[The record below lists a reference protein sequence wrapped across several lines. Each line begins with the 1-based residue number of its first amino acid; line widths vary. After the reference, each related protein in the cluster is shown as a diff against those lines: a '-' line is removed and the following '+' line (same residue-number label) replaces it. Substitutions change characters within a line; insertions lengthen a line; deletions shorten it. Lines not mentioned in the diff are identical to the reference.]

1 MSATFS
7 DLSVSP
13 ATLAPAVTAA
23 SVSVDSPA
31 SPAGASVHSSA
42 AYGASRTGASRL
54 GASGALTP
62 IHAAAAGDKQ
72 HWSTDSVIY
81 QIYPRSF
88 RDSNGDGVGDLAGIT
103 LELGQLAQLGVDA
116 VWLSPFFKSPQR
128 DAGYDV
134 SDYRQVDP
142 LFGTL
147 EDFDHMVETA
157 TELKLRVI
165 IDLVP
170 NHCSDQHVLFQAALA
185 AAPGSPDRDV
195 FIFRDGKGPDGA
207 LPPNNWQSHFGG
219 PAWTRVTEA
228 DGAAGQWFL
237 HLFDSTQPDFNWDN
251 TTVQAEFEET
261 LRFWL
266 DRGVHGFRVDVAHA
280 LVKADGLPDW
290 GGTAWGGSIEGFP
303 GHLAPM
309 FGQPALHDIYRRWRE
324 VLAEYGPERILCAE
338 ANVDP
343 LERMADWVR
352 PDQMHQAFN
361 FPYLATGFSAPA
373 LRTVVEDSLRAFDA
387 VGAPSTWVLS
397 NHDVVR
403 HASRFGYDGGSPR
416 EGDGVGAGDEQ
427 PNLPLGRQRAAAASL
442 FMLALPGACY
452 LYQGEELGLPDHTT
466 LPDEAR
472 QDPTFARTG
481 GERIGRDGCRVPLPW
496 RAESPAAGFS
506 DGTGS
511 DGTTPAAP
519 WLPQPLDW
527 SGYARDAQANDPASH
542 LSLYRKALALRRELK
557 LGTGSLQWAED
568 YCTENSLAFLNG
580 TTLVLINTGSEPLEL
595 PAGSVLARSLPAL
608 GDSAELES
616 SEAIW
621 LKL

>member
-1 MSATFS
+1 MSVIS
-7 DLSVSP
+7 LDLDVP
-13 ATLAPAVTAA
+13 
-23 SVSVDSPA
+23 
-31 SPAGASVHSSA
+31 SSA
-42 AYGASRTGASRL
+42 AASTPFAGH
-54 GASGALTP
+54 LTP
-62 IHAAAAGDKQ
+62 VHQAMPVGEN
-72 HWSTDSVIY
+72 HWSADSVIY
-81 QIYPRSF
+81 QVYPRSF

-103 LELGQLAQLGVDA
+103 LELGQLAELGVDA
-116 VWLSPFFKSPQR
+116 VWLSPFYSSPQR

-134 SDYRQVDP
+134 SDYCQVDP

-147 EDFDHMVETA
+147 ADFDRLMETA
-157 TELKLRVI
+157 ASLSLRVI

-170 NHCSDQHVLFQAALA
+170 NHCSDQHALFQAALA
-185 AAPGSPDRDV
+185 AAPGSPERDV
-195 FIFRDGKGPDGA
+195 FIFRDGQGPDGS

-219 PAWTRVTEA
+219 PAWTRIVAE
-228 DGAAGQWFL
+228 DGAAGQWYL
-237 HLFDSTQPDFNWDN
+237 HLFDATQPDFNWDN
-251 TTVQAEFEET
+251 PAVHAEFERV

-280 LVKADGLPDW
+280 LVKAAGLPDW
-290 GGTAWGGSIEGFP
+290 GGTAWGGSSEGFP

-361 FPYLATGFSAPA
+361 FPYLTTGFSAPA
-373 LRTVVEDSLRAFDA
+373 LRNVVQRSLNAFDA
-387 VGAPSTWVLS
+387 VGATSTWVLS

-403 HASRFGYDGGSPR
+403 HATRFGYDGGGPR
-416 EGDGVGAGDEQ
+416 DGDGVGSGDEQ

-466 LPDEAR
+466 LPHDAR

-481 GERIGRDGCRVPLPW
+481 GERLGRDGCRIPLPW
-496 RAESPAAGFS
+496 RSAGQSAGFS
-506 DGTGS
+506 DGAAE
-511 DGTTPAAP
+511 PAEP
-519 WLPQPLDW
+519 WLPQPSDW
-527 SGYARDAQANDPASH
+527 ESYARDAQASDPASH
-542 LSLYRKALALRRELK
+542 LAVYRHALRTRRELQ
-557 LGTGSLQWAED
+557 LGTGSLKWAEE
-568 YCTENSLAFLNG
+568 YSTEHSLAFLNG
-580 TTLVLINTGSEPLEL
+580 DTLVILNTGSEPMQL
-595 PAGSVLARSLPAL
+595 PRGTVIARSLPAL
-608 GDSAELES
+608 GDNAQLES
-616 SEAIW
+616 SEAVW